1 MNYNGIIVAI
11 ATGVL
16 IWFGH
21 IWVVKLFRLSG
32 TNLWFVPLVIGFIFM
47 TGSLNA
53 ANDTVSAILAIG
65 AVTFFWGIKELFEY
79 KQKHN
84 QQNKED

>member
-1 MNYNGIIVAI
+1 MNFNGIIVAV
-11 ATGVL
+11 ATGIL

-21 IWVVKLFRLSG
+21 IWVVKLFEWSG
-32 TNLWFVPLVIGFIFM
+32 TKLWFVPLIAGFIFM
-47 TGSLNA
+47 TASLNSV
-53 ANDTVSAILAIG
+53 NDTLSAVFAIG

-84 QQNKED
+84 QQI